1 MTCGPA
7 PPRPTRVKRTLLPT
21 QQHIDMEA
29 ATSATRELWLLNTLA
44 IVHVGHDEGRDGI
57 SVIERRAP
65 YGDSPPLHVHH
76 TEDEVFYVL
85 EGELRIR
92 AGDADF
98 RIGAG
103 QTALAAARVPHTYR
117 VESPDGARWLNV
129 TTHGDFERFVRTLS
143 RAAERP
149 ELPAPEGPPTPEQA
163 EALTTVARQHGIEFV
178 GPPLES

>member
-1 MTCGPA
+1 
-7 PPRPTRVKRTLLPT
+7 
-21 QQHIDMEA
+21 MEA
-29 ATSATRELWLLNTLA
+29 ATSATQALWFLNTLA
-44 IVHVGHDEGRDGI
+44 IVRVGHDEGRDGI
-57 SVIERRAP
+57 AVIERRAP
-65 YGDSPPLHVHH
+65 YGDSAPLHVHH
-76 TEDEVFYVL
+76 DEDEVFYVL

-103 QTALAAARVPHTYR
+103 QTALAAVGVPHTYR
-117 VESPDGARWLNV
+117 VESPDGARWLNI
-129 TTHGDFERFVRTLS
+129 TTQGDFERFLRATS

-163 EALTTVARQHGIEFV
+163 EAFAAAARQHRIELV

>member
-1 MTCGPA
+1 
-7 PPRPTRVKRTLLPT
+7 
-21 QQHIDMEA
+21 MER
-29 ATSATRELWLLNTLA
+29 ATSATQWLWFLDTLA

-57 SVIERRAP
+57 AVLERRAP

-76 TEDEVFYVL
+76 NEDEVLHVL

-103 QTALAAARVPHTYR
+103 QTALAAVGVPHTYR
-117 VESPDGARWLNV
+117 VESQDGARWLNV
-129 TTHGDFERFVRTLS
+129 TTRGDFERFVRALS

-149 ELPAPEGPPTPEQA
+149 ELPTPEGPPTPEQA
-163 EALTTVARQHGIEFV
+163 EALAAVAREHGIEFV